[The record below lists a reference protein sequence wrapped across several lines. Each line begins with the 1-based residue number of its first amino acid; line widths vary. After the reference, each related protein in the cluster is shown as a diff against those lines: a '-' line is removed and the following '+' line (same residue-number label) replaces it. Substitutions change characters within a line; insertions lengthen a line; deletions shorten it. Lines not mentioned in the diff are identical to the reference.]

1 MAVADV
7 TQVGY
12 GAGGRQSA
20 YTARNR
26 AALIS
31 AAQAVMAEIGPGAT
45 IEQLVAQAQVSPT
58 TIYNYFESKDALFA
72 EALDQMWRDFVLWAY
87 DGRPPADNFGA
98 MLDVCR
104 KLFRADDSHPVFAR
118 VLRNT
123 LSQPD
128 FIIQSVSEGGTTTLK
143 HIVKS
148 GGLDADDFDQR
159 LNLWAYCIAGILHRV
174 YVSGDLSPEDADHSL
189 QISLS
194 IWNIGPETAGELIP
208 RIEANS

>member
-1 MAVADV
+1 MANV
-7 TQVGY
+7 TQAGY
-12 GAGGRQSA
+12 GTGGRQSA

-31 AAQAVMAEIGPGAT
+31 AAQAVMADIGPGAT

-58 TIYNYFESKDALFA
+58 TIYNYFDNKDALFA

-87 DGRPPADNFGA
+87 DGRPPADNFGT

-104 KLFRADDSHPVFAR
+104 KLFRADDSHPVFAQ

-123 LSQPD
+123 LNQPD

-143 HIVKS
+143 HIVDS
-148 GGLDADDFDQR
+148 GGLDAQDFDQR
-159 LNLWAYCIAGILHRV
+159 LNLWSYCIAGILHRV
-174 YVSGDLSPEDADHSL
+174 YVSCDLSPEDADHSL

-194 IWNIGPETAGELIP
+194 IWNIGPEAARELIP
-208 RIEANS
+208 RIDANS